1 VALSALRGALGFL
14 SRLPVGHSDAG
25 WRAFQATPAAFPLAG
40 WVLGGLLATAV
51 LVPAPAPTVAFLYVA
66 AVYLLTG
73 VTHVDGVAD
82 LGDAAVIH
90 GGPED
95 RLAVAK
101 DSDVGTGAVLAVG
114 VVLVGLAAATVAV
127 AALPLAVGVALV
139 VAAEV
144 AAKLAMAVVVCVG
157 TATHEGLASP
167 FTEQS
172 GVRSLAAP
180 AVVAA
185 PAALAAWPAVLPALA
200 ALGAALAVTLGV
212 VAWSRDHLGGV
223 NGDAIGAANELA
235 RVAALHAGV
244 VAWTLS

>member
-1 VALSALRGALGFL
+1 VALSGLRGALGFL
-14 SRLPVGHSDAG
+14 SRLPVGHAEG
-25 WRAFQATPAAFPLAG
+25 AWRAFQSTPAAFPLAG
-40 WVLGGLLATAV
+40 WVLGGLLAVPV
-51 LVPAPAPTVAFLYVA
+51 LAPAPVPTVAFLYVVA
-66 AVYLLTG
+66 TYLLTG

-82 LGDAAVIH
+82 LGDAAVVH
-90 GGPED
+90 GGPGD

-114 VVLVGLAAATVAV
+114 VVLVGFAAGALALAELPARAAV
-127 AALPLAVGVALV
+127 LV

-144 AAKLAMAVVVCVG
+144 AAKLAMAAVVCVG

-172 GVRSLAAP
+172 GPRSLAA
-180 AVVAA
+180 AALVAA
-185 PAALAAWPAVLPALA
+185 PAALVAWPALLPGVA
-200 ALGAALAVTLGV
+200 ALGAGLVVTLAVV
-212 VAWSRDHLGGV
+212 VWSRRTLGGV